1 MDCLTEWD
9 SFKQAGARMHPTEH
23 AQATAQAETV
33 QRWMLLGL
41 HMVGLPDYDA
51 RKAQAVTLAGLA
63 VQDGSAKSMT
73 DALWMVAE
81 LYAEACQK
89 VQMDWFAEQVIGL
102 QVKGL
107 ENQGLI
113 RLNTDT
119 DKTEQPP
126 PIGPCQGFAPIS
138 PSDHPSDQTERH

>member
-9 SFKQAGARMHPTEH
+9 SFKQAGERMR
-23 AQATAQAETV
+23 AKDQAQAETV

-41 HMVGLPDYDA
+41 HMVGLPDYA
-51 RKAQAVTLAGLA
+51 TRKEQAVALAGLA

-73 DALWMVAE
+73 DALWLVAE

-107 ENQGLI
+107 ENQRPI
-113 RLNTDT
+113 RCTTDT
-119 DKTEQPP
+119 VKNEQN
-126 PIGPCQGFAPIS
+126 ITAAGPLSTPEHSRPHQRK
-138 PSDHPSDQTERH
+138 DQE